1 MAEPSEEVIVNPIVR
16 GRLCICG
23 QPAPNGL
30 TQHPE
35 CATEELA
42 ARVRARSGAEVAR
55 EQRQRDAE
63 LTAAVLAGRRLALA
77 QVETLLKAL
86 EAEYDKQAQ
95 STYMAHDLCGSVSR
109 AQGVGEALKRLRTLM
124 GDGGGE

>member
-1 MAEPSEEVIVNPIVR
+1 MSTQVR
-16 GRLCICG
+16 SRLSICG
-23 QPAPNGL
+23 HPAPSGL

-55 EQRQRDAE
+55 EQRTRDAE
-63 LTAAVLAGRRLALA
+63 LTSAALAGRGLAFA
-77 QVETLLKAL
+77 QCETLLLTL
-86 EAEYDKQAQ
+86 EAEYEQRARG
-95 STYMAHDLCGSVSR
+95 THMADDLQDCVRR
-109 AQGVGEALKRLRTLM
+109 AEGVGEAIKRLRALM

>member
-1 MAEPSEEVIVNPIVR
+1 MNPIVR
-16 GRLCICG
+16 GRLCTCG

-30 TQHPE
+30 SLHPE

-55 EQRQRDAE
+55 EQRTRDAE
-63 LTAAVLAGRRLALA
+63 LTTAAAAARRVALA
-77 QVETLLKAL
+77 QATALASALRDEYQATAQRATLPGGQALTL
-86 EAEYDKQAQ
+86 EAAVQR
-95 STYMAHDLCGSVSR
+95 R
-109 AQGVGEALKRLRTLM
+109 AAIVELLQRLEALT

>member
-1 MAEPSEEVIVNPIVR
+1 MPLNQVR

-23 QPAPNGL
+23 QPAPIGL

-35 CATEELA
+35 CAVEDLA

-63 LTAAVLAGRRLALA
+63 LSTAAAAARRVALA
-77 QVETLLKAL
+77 QVEALLKAL

-95 STYMAHDLCGSVSR
+95 STYMAHDLCGSVNK
-109 AQGVGEALKRLRTLM
+109 AQGVGEALKRLRALM

>member
-1 MAEPSEEVIVNPIVR
+1 MSAQVR

-23 QPAPNGL
+23 QPAPIGL

-63 LTAAVLAGRRLALA
+63 LSTAAAAARRVALA
-77 QVETLLKAL
+77 QVEALLKAL
-86 EAEYDKQAQ
+86 EAEYACQAR
-95 STYMAHDLCGSVSR
+95 STYAAEELYDSSR
-109 AQGVGEALKRLRTLM
+109 RADGVREALKRLQALM

>member
-1 MAEPSEEVIVNPIVR
+1 MSTQVR

-23 QPAPNGL
+23 QPPPIGL

-55 EQRQRDAE
+55 EQRTRDAE
-63 LTAAVLAGRRLALA
+63 LTAAVLAGRRLAFA
-77 QVETLLKAL
+77 QCETLLLTL
-86 EAEYDKQAQ
+86 EAEYEQRARG
-95 STYMAHDLCGSVSR
+95 TYMALDLRDCVCK
-109 AQGVGEALKRLRTLM
+109 AEGVGEAIKRLRALM